1 MSALAV
7 AAAFTAGLSTSVGP
21 CVAPRYLALTA
32 IVARTRGRERW
43 VRIGY
48 FVAGLLACYAL
59 LATTAS
65 LISGVTALSRIV
77 YVLLALGFLGF
88 GLHALTVH
96 SACSHGIPA
105 QPSSGATL
113 LGGSALGLVLS
124 PCCTPVV
131 AMMASMSISSGSYA
145 MALTGALAFAAGHVA
160 PLVTIGLGLGV
171 AERFA
176 PIRALSDAATTV
188 SGGLS
193 IALAAYY
200 GLLA

>member
-32 IVARTRGRERW
+32 IAAQTTGLARW
-43 VRIGY
+43 IRIGC

-65 LISGVTALSRIV
+65 LVSELTASSHAIYL
-77 YVLLALGFLGF
+77 LLALAFFGF
-88 GLHALTVH
+88 GLRALIVRRQ
-96 SACSHGIPA
+96 CSHETPA
-105 QPSSGATL
+105 KASSGAAL
-113 LGGSALGLVLS
+113 LSGGSLGLVLS

-131 AMMASMSISSGSYA
+131 AMIASIGVSSGSFA
-145 MALTGALAFAAGHVA
+145 TALTGALAFAAGHVA
-160 PLVTIGLGLGV
+160 PLATIGLGLSAV
-171 AERFA
+171 ERCA
-176 PIRALSDAATTV
+176 PIRALSSAGTTI

-193 IALAAYY
+193 IALAFYY
-200 GLLA
+200 GILA